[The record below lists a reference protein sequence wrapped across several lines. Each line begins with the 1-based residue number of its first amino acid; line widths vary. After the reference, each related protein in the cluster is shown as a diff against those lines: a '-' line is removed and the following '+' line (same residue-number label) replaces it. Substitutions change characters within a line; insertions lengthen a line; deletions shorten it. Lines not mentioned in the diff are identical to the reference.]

1 MLTISSSELRRKVKK
16 YFDAVERGETV
27 HVTRRKKVVA
37 RIVPVENETHPSWK
51 KPALRLV
58 IPGVKLSKMISEDR
72 EEPSK

>member
-27 HVTRRKKVVA
+27 QVTRRKRVVA
-37 RIVPVENETHPSWK
+37 RIVPVENKTHPSWK

-58 IPGVKLSKMISEDR
+58 IPGVELSKMISEDR
-72 EEPSK
+72 EESSK

>member
-27 HVTRRKKVVA
+27 HVKRRKKVVA
-37 RIVPVENETHPSWK
+37 RIVPVENETHHSWE

-58 IPGVKLSKMISEDR
+58 IPGVKLSKIISEDR